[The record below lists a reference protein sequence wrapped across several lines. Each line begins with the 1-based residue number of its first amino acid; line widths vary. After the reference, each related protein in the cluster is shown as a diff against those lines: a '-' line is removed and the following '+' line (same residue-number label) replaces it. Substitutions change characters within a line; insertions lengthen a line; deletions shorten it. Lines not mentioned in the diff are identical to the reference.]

1 MSGTTAVVSGLPASY
16 YWYIFEVK
24 ALGQYGVQQS
34 GWSPNIAVFNQHRAG
49 GQ

>member
-1 MSGTTAVVSGLPASY
+1 MSGAAAVVSGLPAEY

-34 GWSPNIAVFNQHRAG
+34 GWSPNVAVFNQYRSG